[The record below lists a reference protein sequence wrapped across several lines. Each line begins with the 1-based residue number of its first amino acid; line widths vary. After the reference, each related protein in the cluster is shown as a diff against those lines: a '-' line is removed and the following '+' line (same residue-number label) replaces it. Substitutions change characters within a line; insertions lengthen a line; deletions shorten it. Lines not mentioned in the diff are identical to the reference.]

1 MTARNYFDTLY
12 VLLERLGL
20 KKEITD
26 MPAIKDVT
34 LSELQDLMRSLQL
47 PADTRM
53 TVTFEENQ
61 TVQKAWERRKALE
74 AMRKLKGSGNG
85 NLVAALLAEREK
97 DAAS

>member
-1 MTARNYFDTLY
+1 
-12 VLLERLGL
+12 
-20 KKEITD
+20 

-53 TVTFEENQ
+53 TVMLEENQ
-61 TVQKAWERRKALE
+61 IVQKAWKRQKALE

-85 NLVAALLAEREK
+85 HLVTALLAEREK
-97 DAAS
+97 DASS